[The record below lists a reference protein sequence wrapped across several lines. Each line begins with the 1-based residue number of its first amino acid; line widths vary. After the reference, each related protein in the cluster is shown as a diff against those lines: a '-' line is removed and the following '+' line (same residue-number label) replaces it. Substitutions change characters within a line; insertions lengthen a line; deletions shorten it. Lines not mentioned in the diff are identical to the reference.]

1 MPNVTPMRLCAT
13 SVMLPR
19 WTLDETFDR
28 LKEAGYQG
36 IELRVR
42 PAPADPGE
50 TPSFWGRHLS
60 DVGPANVLNRVA
72 DIRNASARTGL
83 RVVALSPRVDLA
95 DASGT
100 DLLFRAAVAIDPAS
114 PPMVRMDPPRY
125 NREAPY
131 GPQFSAVRRMFAS
144 AITRARPYGVKILY
158 EIHTGTQAMSA
169 TRAATLLEGLDP
181 AGIGAIYD
189 IPNMTRVGLEDPRQG
204 MDALG
209 PYLAHCHIGG
219 SRPVLKPGA
228 AGHRDEWTWEF
239 CSLQQGVA
247 DIPAIL
253 GDFRHVGYG
262 GWLSLED
269 FSPGDDLAKIRDQ
282 AAWLSA
288 LLAPA

>member
-1 MPNVTPMRLCAT
+1 MRLCAT

-28 LKEAGYQG
+28 LKVAGFAG

-42 PAPADPGE
+42 PNPADPNE
-50 TPSFWGRHLS
+50 APSFWGRHLS
-60 DVGPANVLNRVA
+60 AVGPENVMERVPA
-72 DIRNASARTGL
+72 IRAAAARTGL
-83 RVVALSPRVDLA
+83 NVVALSPRVDLA
-95 DASGT
+95 DHAGT
-100 DLLFRAAVAIDPAS
+100 DLLFRAAVAIDPAA

-125 NREAPY
+125 DREKPY
-131 GPQFSAVRRMFAS
+131 RPQFDSVRQLFAG
-144 AITRARPYGVKILY
+144 ACERAKPFGVKILY
-158 EIHTGTQAMSA
+158 EVHTGTVAMSA
-169 TRAATLLEGLDP
+169 TRAATLLQGLDS
-181 AGIGAIYD
+181 ARIGAIYD

-219 SRPVLKPGA
+219 SRPACKPGG
-228 AGHRDEWTWEF
+228 AGQRDEWTWEF

-253 GDFRHVGYG
+253 RDFRHVRYG

-269 FSPGDDLAKIRDQ
+269 FSPGDDAEKLRGQ
-282 AAWLSA
+282 GAWLTA
-288 LLAPA
+288 LLA